1 MASTKN
7 VFSNLSGDAFGG
19 ITAGIVALPL
29 ALAFGV
35 QSGLGAAAGL
45 YGAFIIGIVAAIFGG
60 TPTQISGPTAP
71 MTVVSSAAI
80 ASILAINDGN
90 LSKALPIILAVFL
103 IAGLLQILMGVI
115 KLGQYIKYIP
125 YPVVSGFM
133 TGIGV
138 IILITQIFSLVG
150 YTPTKD
156 AQLVESFKPQAK
168 EVILDKILKAESGT
182 EIMELDDFRET
193 IRRGEQITETQLQE
207 EARTLTSRDAGGVL
221 GSVKYIP
228 RALQNINWLEF
239 GLALLTIFIIYGFKR
254 ITKKVP
260 STLVALIVVTL
271 AAQLLSVDVLTV
283 SDNGTIPVGFP
294 PFQLSI
300 FTDLNLGMLIG
311 YLGTAFALAGL
322 GAIDSLLT
330 SVVADNMTKT
340 RHNSN
345 QELIGQGIGNSIAAL
360 FGGIPG
366 AGATI
371 RTVVNINSGGKTKI
385 SGIIHGLVLLLIL
398 LVLGPFASN
407 IPISV
412 LAGILF
418 TVGIGVMDYKGL
430 RALPKMPRTDAIVL
444 IVVLV
449 LTVFLDLITAVGI
462 GLILAALMFMKR
474 MGDITAEE
482 SKVVSLKDSEI
493 EPKWQ
498 DEEGL
503 PSSLNEA
510 VYIKH
515 LNGPLFFGY
524 TNEFRRVMSSIPEGA
539 LHLLIRMD
547 KVSHIDQSGLFA
559 LEDVLLDLIK
569 RNIKVSMIG
578 LREQP
583 NYRLKSIDIIPDLI
597 PEERLFKTFESYNA
611 YIKEDLVEYLE

>member
-1 MASTKN
+1 MKI
-7 VFSNLSGDAFGG
+7 F
-19 ITAGIVALPL
+19 
-29 ALAFGV
+29 
-35 QSGLGAAAGL
+35 LG
-45 YGAFIIGIVAAIFGG
+45 
-60 TPTQISGPTAP
+60 
-71 MTVVSSAAI
+71 
-80 ASILAINDGN
+80 
-90 LSKALPIILAVFL
+90 
-103 IAGLLQILMGVI
+103 
-115 KLGQYIKYIP
+115 
-125 YPVVSGFM
+125 
-133 TGIGV
+133 
-138 IILITQIFSLVG
+138 
-150 YTPTKD
+150 
-156 AQLVESFKPQAK
+156 
-168 EVILDKILKAESGT
+168 
-182 EIMELDDFRET
+182 LDDFRET
-193 IRRGEQITETQLQE
+193 IRKGEQITESQLHE
-207 EARTLTSRDAGGVL
+207 EARTLASRDAGGVL
-221 GSVKYIP
+221 GSVRYIP
-228 RALQNINWLEF
+228 RALQNINWLEL
-239 GLALLTIFIIYGFKR
+239 GLALFTIFIIYGFKR

-271 AAQLLSVDVLTV
+271 AAQLLKLDVLTV
-283 SDNGTIPVGFP
+283 SDNGTIPMGFP
-294 PFQLSI
+294 PLQLSI
-300 FTDLNLGMLIG
+300 FTDLNLNMLIG

-345 QELIGQGIGNSIAAL
+345 QELIGQGIGNSVAAL

-371 RTVVNINSGGKTKI
+371 RTVVNINSGGKTKL

-407 IPISV
+407 IPLSV

-498 DEEGL
+498 DEESM
-503 PSSLNEA
+503 PNALNNK

-524 TNEFRRVMSSIPEGA
+524 TNEFRRVMSSISDSA

-559 LEDVLLDLIK
+559 LEDVLLDLND

-583 NYRLKSIDIIPDLI
+583 AYRLKSIDIVPDLI